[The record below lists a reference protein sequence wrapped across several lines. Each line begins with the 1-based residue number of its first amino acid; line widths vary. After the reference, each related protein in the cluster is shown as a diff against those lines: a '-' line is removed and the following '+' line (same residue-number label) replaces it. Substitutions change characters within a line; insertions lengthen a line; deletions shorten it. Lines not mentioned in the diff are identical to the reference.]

1 MTTIYTIGFAAKSLE
16 QFVGLLRTA
25 EVTRLIDVRLRPGS
39 QLSGFARGGDLQYVL
54 ERYEHIEYVHAANL
68 APTDAILDGVR
79 KSKDWDAYLSQYS
92 ALMRERKMQ
101 AELRRLI
108 GDHERVALLCSEA
121 KATTCHRGV
130 LAAAYA
136 KAHRAEVVDL

>member
-1 MTTIYTIGFAAKSLE
+1 MTTVYTIGFAGKSLE
-16 QFVGLLRTA
+16 QFIALLREA
-25 EVTRLIDVRLRPGS
+25 EVTRLIDVRLRPSS

-54 ERYEHIEYVHAANL
+54 EQYEHIEYVHAADL

-79 KSKDWDAYLSQYS
+79 KSKDWDAYLAQFT
-92 ALMRERKMQ
+92 ALMAERDMV
-101 AELRRLI
+101 AELHRLA
-108 GDHERVALLCSEA
+108 GAHERVALLCSEA

>member
-1 MTTIYTIGFAAKSLE
+1 VTTVNTIGFAAKSLE
-16 QFVGLLRTA
+16 QFVDLLKEA
-25 EVTRLIDVRLRPGS
+25 GVTKLIDVRLRPGS

-79 KSKDWDAYLSQYS
+79 KSKDWDAYLAQYS

-101 AELRRLI
+101 AELHRLI